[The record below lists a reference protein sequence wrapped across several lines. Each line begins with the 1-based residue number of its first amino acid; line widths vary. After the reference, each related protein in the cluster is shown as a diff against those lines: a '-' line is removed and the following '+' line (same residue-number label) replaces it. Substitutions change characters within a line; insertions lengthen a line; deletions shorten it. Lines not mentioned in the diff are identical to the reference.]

1 MQTTP
6 RLRLVLFSF
15 GFKYGPPVDINLLLD
30 VRFLPNPYWVEE
42 LRPKTGL
49 LPEVGAYVLESE
61 AGARFLEL
69 LLPALRCALE
79 ESLAAGKG
87 NVRIAI
93 GCTGGRHRSVA
104 MAEEIL
110 QALRQADYPAFLEH
124 RHLELG

>member
-15 GFKYGPPVDINLLLD
+15 GFKYGTPVDINLLLD

-69 LLPALRCALE
+69 LLPALCCALE

-87 NVRIAI
+87 NVRFAI

-104 MAEEIL
+104 LTEAIA
-110 QALRQADYPAFLEH
+110 QHLRHFSLPLHTRH
-124 RHLELG
+124 RDIAR